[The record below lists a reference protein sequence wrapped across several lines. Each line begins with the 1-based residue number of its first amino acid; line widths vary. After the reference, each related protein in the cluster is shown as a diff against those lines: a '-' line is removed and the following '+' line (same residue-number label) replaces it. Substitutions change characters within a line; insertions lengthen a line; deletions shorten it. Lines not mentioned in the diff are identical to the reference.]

1 MKIKKMK
8 IRIESKEDYWKRAT
22 KEARE
27 IDNGER
33 QSFESSLSFI
43 SLKQLRNFMTPGRLE
58 ILKVIKKKKPKS
70 IYELAKML
78 DRDVDN
84 VNREVKL
91 LSMYRLLILKNGNGK
106 RKTVIPRVDF
116 DEIRI
121 NIPILK

>member
-1 MKIKKMK
+1 MK

-27 IDNGER
+27 IDNGKR

-43 SLKQLRNFMTPGRLE
+43 SLKQFRNFMTPGRLE
-58 ILKVIKKKKPKS
+58 ILKVIKKRKPKS

-91 LSMYRLLILKNGNGK
+91 LALYKLLILKNGNGK